1 MEFQKKRK
9 IEVVA
14 MENEDSSLRRWEDLD
29 INILVMIFLSFG
41 LLQLIYAI
49 SQVCHAWRLT
59 YCDPRFRKMLDLS
72 VLYVD

>member
-14 MENEDSSLRRWEDLD
+14 MGNEYSSVRIWEDLD
-29 INILVMIFLSFG
+29 INILVMIFLSLG
-41 LLQLIYAI
+41 LFQLVYAI